1 MKKILKCFNF
11 IWPKSSRQF
20 FQIANSRFSFF
31 SIKFWKCSARKI
43 CALEKAEVSANQQKE
58 AIG

>member
-1 MKKILKCFNF
+1 MRSLR
-11 IWPKSSRQF
+11 WKSSWQF